1 MTESGR
7 KIRTE
12 ITVTPE
18 IVTESYQAEI
28 TPTWTSI
35 PTTTTIID
43 FGTVTPVIETEQV
56 TDTSTVTLTKRVH
69 GREETYTTI

>member
-1 MTESGR
+1 MIEFGR
-7 KIRTE
+7 KVSTE

-18 IVTESYQAEI
+18 IVTESYRAQI
-28 TPTWTSI
+28 TPTWTSV
-35 PTTTTIID
+35 PTMETIIG

-69 GREETYTTI
+69 GKEETYTTI